1 MSQPLPLWHGIVL
14 EQMLVGAAASLVNL
28 IIHALLLA
36 LVVWTVRGIAGQD
49 HFVPSFVR
57 YTLMI
62 VLTGTLLMAGH
73 FLEVMVWAVTYG
85 LVGIA
90 PASIQLI
97 YLAFDNYTTLGYADL
112 VAPEQWRLLRPVTAL
127 NGIML
132 IGWSTAVV
140 IEILR
145 RSGSAPAKPV
155 TPPG

>member
-14 EQMLVGAAASLVNL
+14 DQMLVGAAASLVNL

-36 LVVWTVRGIAGQD
+36 LVVWTVRGIAVRD
-49 HFVPSFVR
+49 HFVPSFMR
-57 YTLMI
+57 YTIMI

-73 FLEVMVWAVTYG
+73 FVEVMVWAITYG

-97 YLAFDNYTTLGYADL
+97 YLAFDNYTTLGYSEL
-112 VAPEQWRLLRPVTAL
+112 VAPEQWRLLRPMTAL

-132 IGWSTAVV
+132 IGWSTALI

-145 RSGSAPAKPV
+145 RSASAPQSPA
-155 TPPG
+155 G